1 MSRDRTGVTGR
12 VDRVGRDGQEAP
24 QRARIVPPP
33 LVPELGA
40 PRWHLRG
47 FAFALIA
54 IGVLSLATGGPP
66 VVTAALLLAAFAA
79 LLPLLRGNL
88 RPVRQAP
95 AAKPSSREPE
105 AAPGPVVPQ
114 PESQPLQ
121 GLLDAMGDIVVHRDA
136 TGRITYA
143 NQVLAGLLGRSQADL
158 LGRHLD
164 EIGIQVAMVPDT
176 ALASGECLNAID
188 VAIHL
193 HGESRWFSWT
203 ELSRRDPRNGAVCH
217 RAIARDITAR
227 KQAERA
233 LIAAR
238 QRAEQAS
245 KAKSR
250 FLATVS
256 HEIRTPM
263 NGIVGMAKLLADT
276 RLEAEQRT
284 YVGAVETS
292 ATALLALIEDLLDY
306 SKIEAGRFELFPEE
320 IDPRELVERLV
331 ELMAARAYAKGIS
344 IGCHVALDVPARIE
358 ADPGRLRQ
366 VLLNLIG
373 NAVKFTEKGG
383 VLVAVTTTGG
393 ADKRELRFTVADTGP
408 GLDHDTAARIFEEFE
423 QADAGTTRRQG
434 GAGLGLAIS
443 RRIAKAVHGS
453 IDVVSRLGEG
463 AIFTFD
469 MPMVRPHGQ
478 QLAFGK
484 ALAGQNVL
492 VLTPARMEAR
502 ALAMTLEDHGATAL
516 VATSPAEAI
525 ALAGRAEG
533 ELQFE
538 TMLVD
543 AGLMTRDGD
552 DVMAHLRE
560 HGVTAAHA
568 TILIEPSQ
576 RGQLAYFR
584 RLGFGT
590 FLARPV
596 RSESLLRIMLA
607 PDELRTPEPQ
617 AAEPHGA
624 RCGEP
629 LLRILLAEDNDIN
642 ALLVRRALE
651 KAGHQVELAPNG
663 RAAVDSVTRPGA
675 DRYDVVLMDLHMPVL
690 DGLDA
695 IQLIRR
701 HEEAKGLPP
710 VAILVLTADGQQST
724 RRKVVAHGADGFLT
738 KPLDPPELVAT
749 VERHALERGRQA
761 LPALAALRD
770 TIATS

>member
-1 MSRDRTGVTGR
+1 MTGR
-12 VDRVGRDGQEAP
+12 ASRVGQGARP
-24 QRARIVPPP
+24 RARIVPPP

-40 PRWHLRG
+40 RHWPLRG
-47 FAFALIA
+47 LALALLA
-54 IGVLSLATGGPP
+54 IGVISLATGGPS
-66 VVTAALLLAAFAA
+66 VVTAALLLGAFGAV
-79 LLPLLRGNL
+79 LPLLRFGL
-88 RPVRQAP
+88 GPHRPAP
-95 AAKPSSREPE
+95 AAKPSSAETEELIRQ
-105 AAPGPVVPQ
+105 V
-114 PESQPLQ
+114 SQSRPLQ

-136 TGRITYA
+136 AGRITYA
-143 NQVLAGLLGRSQADL
+143 NQVLAELLGRPQARL
-158 LGRHLD
+158 LGHQLAY
-164 EIGIQVAMVPDT
+164 IGIELAMVPDT
-176 ALASGECLNAID
+176 ALASGECLSATDVAID
-188 VAIHL
+188 V
-193 HGESRWFSWT
+193 HGERRWFSWT
-203 ELSRRDPRNGAVCH
+203 ELSRRDPRTGAVCH

-227 KQAERA
+227 KQTERA

-245 KAKSR
+245 TAKSR

-276 RLEAEQRT
+276 RLDAEQRT

-292 ATALLALIEDLLDY
+292 AIALLALIEDLLDY
-306 SKIEAGRFELFPEE
+306 SKIEAGRFELIPEE
-320 IDPRELVERLV
+320 IDPRELIERLV

-344 IGCHVALDVPARIE
+344 IGCHVALDVPDKIE

-373 NAVKFTEKGG
+373 NAVKFTDEGG
-383 VLVAVTTTGG
+383 VLVAVTTTVR
-393 ADKRELRFTVADTGP
+393 ADKRGLRFTVADTGP
-408 GLDHDTAARIFEEFE
+408 GLEPETEARIFEEFE

-443 RRIAKAVHGS
+443 RRIAKAMHGS

-484 ALAGQNVL
+484 ALAGQTVL

-516 VATSPAEAI
+516 VASSPAEAI
-525 ALAGRAEG
+525 ALAGAAQG

-543 AGLMTRDGD
+543 AGLVVREGD
-552 DVMAHLRE
+552 VLAYLCE
-560 HGVTAAHA
+560 HGVRAAHA

-576 RGQLAYFR
+576 RGQLAHFR
-584 RLGFGT
+584 GRGFGT

-596 RSESLLRIMLA
+596 RAESLLRIMLA
-607 PDELRTPEPQ
+607 PDELRMPEPQ
-617 AAEPHGA
+617 AVEPHGA
-624 RCGEP
+624 RCSEP
-629 LLRILLAEDNDIN
+629 LRILLAEDNDIN

-651 KAGHQVELAPNG
+651 KAGHQIELAPNG

-675 DRYDVVLMDLHMPVL
+675 ERFDVVLMDLHMPVL

-701 HEEAKGLPP
+701 HEEAKGMAP

-724 RRKVVAHGADGFLT
+724 RHKVVAHGADGFLT
-738 KPLDPPELVAT
+738 KPLDPAELVAT
-749 VERHALERGRQA
+749 VERHALERGRETP
-761 LPALAALRD
+761 PAHAALRD